1 MPRVPEEEEQ
11 MSGVVANLQGG
22 NPEIFPVH
30 VESMSP
36 LRTDGKRAMT
46 AMAELER
53 LAVVAAC

>member
-1 MPRVPEEEEQ
+1 